1 MKNQAVAKQSPIQ
14 GTSRAVLLAIVVAGA
29 ATAFGCGRHD
39 DGRSASSTAAAP
51 GTNVAQPASAT
62 DAHAVA
68 TSAEAAPA
76 GEVAAAASADSLPPD
91 VEASAADTLV
101 APGKV
106 VEIVALGSDDVAAIT
121 LSDGIGKPQPLT
133 YDPEA
138 KVWRVFYRMPIR
150 TRTDH
155 VGLSVTAT
163 NGAGRWRRV
172 WVFIGVQR
180 EAPVTEPSPT
190 AQQSPEDKP

>member
-14 GTSRAVLLAIVVAGA
+14 GTPRAVLLAIVVAGA
-29 ATAFGCGRHD
+29 ATAFGCGRHED
-39 DGRSASSTAAAP
+39 EASSPSAGVAA
-51 GTNVAQPASAT
+51 GTSVAQAASAT
-62 DAHAVA
+62 DAPTAA
-68 TSAEAAPA
+68 SSAEAPAEGAPT
-76 GEVAAAASADSLPPD
+76 AASADSLPPD

-133 YDPEA
+133 YDPEG
-138 KVWRVFYRMPIR
+138 KMWRVFYRMPIR

-172 WVFIGVQR
+172 WVFIGVPR
-180 EAPVTEPSPT
+180 AAPAAEPSPR
-190 AQQSPEDKP
+190 AQDSPEDTS